1 MEHLSQQ
8 IDDETL
14 SEPDEAAKLPTR
26 PMQGRTWS
34 KVNSCQISRL
44 EFVLLT
50 VIYITSRQWF

>member
-1 MEHLSQQ
+1 MEHFSQQ